1 MKEMICIVCPRGCR
15 LTMDEHGEIHGN
27 FCRRGAIYGKQE
39 ATAPMRILTTTVALY
54 SESDICRL
62 PVMTAHEIPKEKMDA
77 VIAALKDVKVK
88 APIRMRQV
96 IVPNILDLGVDIVAT
111 KEVLK

>member
-15 LTMDEHGEIHGN
+15 LTMDEQGEIHGN

-39 ATAPMRILTTTVALY
+39 ATAPMRILTTTVML
-54 SESDICRL
+54 SSKDDTRCL
-62 PVMTAHEIPKEKMDA
+62 PVMTEHEIPKEKMDD
-77 VIAALKDVKVK
+77 VMEALRHVKVK
-88 APIRMRQV
+88 APIQMRQV
-96 IVPNILDLGVDIVAT
+96 IVENILGLGVNVIAT